1 MTINIKVYGPG
12 CARCEQLEEKLRLA
26 LAEEG
31 TEASVEKVTDPA
43 RIAASGILSL
53 PGLEINGCMKCSGRV
68 PEPAEI
74 RYWLREA
81 TLTAGQAAAANSPGC
96 GCESGGGQAASTCS
110 CNSGAGNAHASSAS
124 CSCGGGAEDNSHA
137 ASASCGCGS
146 GSGSI
151 PAAGSSCGCGCG
163 TDNGPAAGSSCCG
176 GKRLLTII
184 VLILAAI
191 ACVRLIAKQ
200 VYGDAATAPQDSAA
214 APAAA
219 PALAPKAAESA
230 KAVEAAAAA
239 AAPQAERVT
248 EVVYFLYGARCVTCI
263 NMEKWAR
270 ETVEAMQPE
279 AADLVFTVREAT
291 AGDVQKYG
299 LQTKGVVLRAWR
311 DDRELRSFNAM
322 ELWQSVRSGEE
333 AYKSTLRR
341 LIEIFRAENQA
352 TPSEATPSEAAPAAA

>member
-1 MTINIKVYGPG
+1 MTMNIKVYGPG

-43 RIAASGILSL
+43 RISASGILSL

-81 TLTAGQAAAANSPGC
+81 TRTTGQTAAASSPGC
-96 GCESGGGQAASTCS
+96 GCEGGGGGQAASACS
-110 CNSGAGNAHASSAS
+110 CNSSADAGQPSGAS
-124 CSCGGGAEDNSHA
+124 CS
-137 ASASCGCGS
+137 CGS

-151 PAAGSSCGCGCG
+151 HATGGSCGCG
-163 TDNGPAAGSSCCG
+163 TNNGPAASSSCCG

-184 VLILAAI
+184 VLILVAV

-200 VYGDAATAPQDSAA
+200 VYGDAATAPQGSAA

-219 PALAPKAAESA
+219 PAEAPKAAEGA
-230 KAVEAAAAA
+230 KAAEAA

-279 AADLVFTVREAT
+279 TPDLVFAVREAT

-299 LQTKGVVLRAWR
+299 LQTKGVVLC
-311 DDRELRSFNAM
+311 E
-322 ELWQSVRSGEE
+322 
-333 AYKSTLRR
+333 
-341 LIEIFRAENQA
+341 
-352 TPSEATPSEAAPAAA
+352 

>member
-1 MTINIKVYGPG
+1 MTMNIKVYGPG

-81 TLTAGQAAAANSPGC
+81 TRTTGQTAAASSPCC
-96 GCESGGGQAASTCS
+96 GCEGGGGGQAASACS
-110 CNSGAGNAHASSAS
+110 CNSSADAGQPSGASWS
-124 CSCGGGAEDNSHA
+124 
-137 ASASCGCGS
+137 CGS

-151 PAAGSSCGCGCG
+151 HATGGSCGCG
-163 TDNGPAAGSSCCG
+163 TNNGPAASSSCCG

-184 VLILAAI
+184 VLILVAV

-200 VYGDAATAPQDSAA
+200 VYGDAATAPQGSATAPSA
-214 APAAA
+214 APAE
-219 PALAPKAAESA
+219 APKAAEGA
-230 KAVEAAAAA
+230 KAAEAA

-279 AADLVFTVREAT
+279 TPDLVFAVREAT

-299 LQTKGVVLRAWR
+299 LQTKGVVLCEWR
-311 DDRELRSFNAM
+311 DGRELRSFNAI
-322 ELWQSVRSGEE
+322 ELWESLRSGEE
-333 AYKSTLRR
+333 AYKNALRR
-341 LIEIFRAENQA
+341 LIEAFRAENQA
-352 TPSEATPSEAAPAAA
+352 TPSEATHSEATPSEAPSAA

>member
-1 MTINIKVYGPG
+1 MTMNIKVYGPG

-81 TLTAGQAAAANSPGC
+81 TRTTGQTAAASSPGC
-96 GCESGGGQAASTCS
+96 GCEGGGGGQAASACS
-110 CNSGAGNAHASSAS
+110 CNSSADAGQPSGAS
-124 CSCGGGAEDNSHA
+124 CS
-137 ASASCGCGS
+137 CGS

-151 PAAGSSCGCGCG
+151 HATGGSCGCG
-163 TDNGPAAGSSCCG
+163 TNNGPAASSSCCG

-184 VLILAAI
+184 VLILVAV

-200 VYGDAATAPQDSAA
+200 VYGDAATAPQGSATAPSA
-214 APAAA
+214 APAE
-219 PALAPKAAESA
+219 APKAAEGA
-230 KAVEAAAAA
+230 KAAEA

-270 ETVEAMQPE
+270 ETVEAMKPE
-279 AADLVFTVREAT
+279 TPDLVFAVREAT

-311 DDRELRSFNAM
+311 DGRELRSFNAI

-333 AYKSTLRR
+333 AYKSALRR
-341 LIEIFRAENQA
+341 LIEAFRAENQA
-352 TPSEATPSEAAPAAA
+352 TPSEATPSEAPSAA

>member
-1 MTINIKVYGPG
+1 MTMNIKVYGPG

-81 TLTAGQAAAANSPGC
+81 TRTTGQTAAASSPGC
-96 GCESGGGQAASTCS
+96 GCEGGGGGQAASACS
-110 CNSGAGNAHASSAS
+110 CNSSADAGQPSGAS
-124 CSCGGGAEDNSHA
+124 CS
-137 ASASCGCGS
+137 CGS

-151 PAAGSSCGCGCG
+151 HATGGSCGCG
-163 TDNGPAAGSSCCG
+163 TNNGPAASSSCCG

-184 VLILAAI
+184 VLILVAV

-200 VYGDAATAPQDSAA
+200 VYGDAATAPQGSAA

-219 PALAPKAAESA
+219 PAEAPKAAEGA
-230 KAVEAAAAA
+230 KAAEAA

-279 AADLVFTVREAT
+279 TSDLVFAVREAT

-299 LQTKGVVLRAWR
+299 LQTKGVVLCEWR
-311 DDRELRSFNAM
+311 NGRELRSFNAI

-333 AYKSTLRR
+333 AYKNALRR
-341 LIEIFRAENQA
+341 LIEAFRAENQA
-352 TPSEATPSEAAPAAA
+352 TPSEATPSEAPSAA

>member
-1 MTINIKVYGPG
+1 MTMNIKVYGPG

-81 TLTAGQAAAANSPGC
+81 TRTTGQTAAASSPGC
-96 GCESGGGQAASTCS
+96 GCEGGGGGQAASACS
-110 CNSGAGNAHASSAS
+110 CNSSADAGQPSGAS
-124 CSCGGGAEDNSHA
+124 CS
-137 ASASCGCGS
+137 CGS

-151 PAAGSSCGCGCG
+151 HATGGSCGCG
-163 TDNGPAAGSSCCG
+163 TNNGPAASSSCCG
-176 GKRLLTII
+176 GKRLLTIM
-184 VLILAAI
+184 VLILVAV

-200 VYGDAATAPQDSAA
+200 VYGDAATAPQGSAA

-219 PALAPKAAESA
+219 PAEAPKAAEGA
-230 KAVEAAAAA
+230 KAAEAA

-279 AADLVFTVREAT
+279 TPDLVFAVREAT

-299 LQTKGVVLRAWR
+299 LQTKGVVLCEWR
-311 DDRELRSFNAM
+311 NGRELRSFNAM
-322 ELWQSVRSGEE
+322 ELWQSVRGGEE
-333 AYKSTLRR
+333 AYKNALRR
-341 LIEIFRAENQA
+341 LIEAFRAENQA
-352 TPSEATPSEAAPAAA
+352 TPSEATPSEAAPAA

>member
-1 MTINIKVYGPG
+1 MTMNIKVYGPG

-81 TLTAGQAAAANSPGC
+81 PRTTGQTAAASSPGC
-96 GCESGGGQAASTCS
+96 GCEGGGGGQAASACS
-110 CNSGAGNAHASSAS
+110 CNSSADAGQPSGAS
-124 CSCGGGAEDNSHA
+124 CS
-137 ASASCGCGS
+137 CGS

-151 PAAGSSCGCGCG
+151 HATGGSCGCG
-163 TDNGPAAGSSCCG
+163 TNNGPAASSSCCG

-184 VLILAAI
+184 VLILVAV

-200 VYGDAATAPQDSAA
+200 VYGDAATAPQGSAA

-219 PALAPKAAESA
+219 PAEAPKAAEGA
-230 KAVEAAAAA
+230 KAAEAA

-279 AADLVFTVREAT
+279 APDLVFAVREAT

-299 LQTKGVVLRAWR
+299 LQTKGVVLCEWR
-311 DDRELRSFNAM
+311 NGRELRSFNAI

-333 AYKSTLRR
+333 AYKNALRR
-341 LIEIFRAENQA
+341 LIEAFRAENQA
-352 TPSEATPSEAAPAAA
+352 TPSEATHSEATPSEAPSAA

>member
-1 MTINIKVYGPG
+1 MTMNIKVYGPG

-81 TLTAGQAAAANSPGC
+81 TRTTGQTAAASSPGC
-96 GCESGGGQAASTCS
+96 GCEGGGGGQAASACS
-110 CNSGAGNAHASSAS
+110 CNSSADAGQPSGAS
-124 CSCGGGAEDNSHA
+124 CS
-137 ASASCGCGS
+137 CGS

-151 PAAGSSCGCGCG
+151 HATGGSCGCG
-163 TDNGPAAGSSCCG
+163 TNNGPAASSSCCG

-184 VLILAAI
+184 VLILVAV

-200 VYGDAATAPQDSAA
+200 VYGDAATAPQGSAA

-219 PALAPKAAESA
+219 PALAPKATESA
-230 KAVEAAAAA
+230 KAAEAA

-279 AADLVFTVREAT
+279 TPDLVFAVREAT

-299 LQTKGVVLRAWR
+299 LQTKGVVLCAWR
-311 DDRELRSFNAM
+311 NGRELRSFNAI

-333 AYKSTLRR
+333 AYKNALRR
-341 LIEIFRAENQA
+341 LIEAFRAENQA
-352 TPSEATPSEAAPAAA
+352 TPSEATHSEATPSEAPSAA

>member
-1 MTINIKVYGPG
+1 MTMNIKVYGPG

-81 TLTAGQAAAANSPGC
+81 TRTTGQTAAASSPGC
-96 GCESGGGQAASTCS
+96 GCEGGGGGQAASACS
-110 CNSGAGNAHASSAS
+110 CNSSADAGQPSGAS
-124 CSCGGGAEDNSHA
+124 CS
-137 ASASCGCGS
+137 CGS

-151 PAAGSSCGCGCG
+151 HATGGSCGCG
-163 TDNGPAAGSSCCG
+163 TNNGPAASSSCCG

-184 VLILAAI
+184 VLILVAV

-200 VYGDAATAPQDSAA
+200 VYGDAATAPQGSAA

-219 PALAPKAAESA
+219 PAQAPKAAEDAKGA
-230 KAVEAAAAA
+230 KAAEAA
-239 AAPQAERVT
+239 AAPQAARVT
-248 EVVYFLYGARCVTCI
+248 EVVYFLYGARCVTCV

-279 AADLVFTVREAT
+279 APDLVFTVREAT

-299 LQTKGVVLRAWR
+299 LQTKGVVLREWR
-311 DDRELRSFNAM
+311 NGRELRSFNAI

-333 AYKSTLRR
+333 AYKNALRR
-341 LIEIFRAENQA
+341 LIEAFRAENQA
-352 TPSEATPSEAAPAAA
+352 TPSEATHSEATPSEAPSAA

>member
-1 MTINIKVYGPG
+1 MTMNIKVYGPG

-81 TLTAGQAAAANSPGC
+81 TRTADQAAAASSPGC
-96 GCESGGGQAASTCS
+96 GCESGGGQAASACS
-110 CNSGAGNAHASSAS
+110 CNSGAGNAHASGAS
-124 CSCGGGAEDNSHA
+124 CSCGGGAEANSHA
-137 ASASCGCGS
+137 ASASCGCG
-146 GSGSI
+146 
-151 PAAGSSCGCGCG
+151 
-163 TDNGPAAGSSCCG
+163 TDNGPAAGGSCSCGSGGHAASSSCCG

-184 VLILAAI
+184 VLILVAI

-200 VYGDAATAPQDSAA
+200 VYGDAATAPQDSAT

-219 PALAPKAAESA
+219 PAQAPKAAEGAEAA
-230 KAVEAAAAA
+230 KAD
-239 AAPQAERVT
+239 AAPKAARVT
-248 EVVYFLYGARCVTCI
+248 EVVYFLYGARCVTCV

-299 LQTKGVVLRAWR
+299 LQTKGVMLREWR
-311 DDRELRSFNAM
+311 DGRELRSFNAM
-322 ELWQSVRSGEE
+322 ELWQSVRGGEE
-333 AYKSTLRR
+333 AYKSALRR
-341 LIEIFRAENQA
+341 LIEAFRAENQA
-352 TPSEATPSEAAPAAA
+352 TPSEAIPSEATPSEAPSAA

>member
-1 MTINIKVYGPG
+1 MTMNIKVYGPG

-81 TLTAGQAAAANSPGC
+81 TRTTGQTAAASSPGC
-96 GCESGGGQAASTCS
+96 GCEGGGGGQAASACS
-110 CNSGAGNAHASSAS
+110 CNSSADAGQPSGAS
-124 CSCGGGAEDNSHA
+124 CS
-137 ASASCGCGS
+137 CGS

-151 PAAGSSCGCGCG
+151 HATGGSCGCG
-163 TDNGPAAGSSCCG
+163 TNNGPAASSSCCG

-184 VLILAAI
+184 VLILVAV

-200 VYGDAATAPQDSAA
+200 VYGDAATAPQGSAA

-219 PALAPKAAESA
+219 PAEAPKAAEGA
-230 KAVEAAAAA
+230 KAAEA

-279 AADLVFTVREAT
+279 TPDLVFAVREAT

-299 LQTKGVVLRAWR
+299 LQTKGVVLCEWR
-311 DDRELRSFNAM
+311 NGRELRSFNAI

-333 AYKSTLRR
+333 AYKNALRR
-341 LIEIFRAENQA
+341 LIEAFRAENQA
-352 TPSEATPSEAAPAAA
+352 TPSEATHSEATPSEAPSAA

>member
-1 MTINIKVYGPG
+1 
-12 CARCEQLEEKLRLA
+12 
-26 LAEEG
+26 
-31 TEASVEKVTDPA
+31 
-43 RIAASGILSL
+43 
-53 PGLEINGCMKCSGRV
+53 MKCSGRV

-81 TLTAGQAAAANSPGC
+81 TRTTGQTAAASSPGC
-96 GCESGGGQAASTCS
+96 GCEGGGGGQAASACS
-110 CNSGAGNAHASSAS
+110 CNSSADAGQPSGAS
-124 CSCGGGAEDNSHA
+124 CS
-137 ASASCGCGS
+137 CGS

-151 PAAGSSCGCGCG
+151 HATGGSCGCG
-163 TDNGPAAGSSCCG
+163 TNNGPAASSSCCG

-184 VLILAAI
+184 VLILVAV

-200 VYGDAATAPQDSAA
+200 VYGDAATAPQGSAA

-219 PALAPKAAESA
+219 PAEAPKAAEGA
-230 KAVEAAAAA
+230 KAAEAA

-279 AADLVFTVREAT
+279 TPDLVFAVREAT

-299 LQTKGVVLRAWR
+299 LQTKGVVLCEWR
-311 DDRELRSFNAM
+311 NGRELRSFNAI

-333 AYKSTLRR
+333 AYKNALRR
-341 LIEIFRAENQA
+341 LIEAFRAENQA
-352 TPSEATPSEAAPAAA
+352 TPSEATHSEATPSEAPSAA

>member
-1 MTINIKVYGPG
+1 MTMNIKVYGPG

-81 TLTAGQAAAANSPGC
+81 TRTTGQTAAASSPGC
-96 GCESGGGQAASTCS
+96 GCEGGGGGQAASACS
-110 CNSGAGNAHASSAS
+110 CNSSADAGQPSGAS
-124 CSCGGGAEDNSHA
+124 CS
-137 ASASCGCGS
+137 CGS

-151 PAAGSSCGCGCG
+151 HATGGSCGCG
-163 TDNGPAAGSSCCG
+163 TNNGPAASSSCCG

-184 VLILAAI
+184 VLILVAV

-200 VYGDAATAPQDSAA
+200 VYGDAATAPQGSAA

-219 PALAPKAAESA
+219 PAEAPKAAEGA
-230 KAVEAAAAA
+230 KAAEA

-270 ETVEAMQPE
+270 EPVEAMQPE
-279 AADLVFTVREAT
+279 TPDLVFAVREAT

-299 LQTKGVVLRAWR
+299 LQTKGVVLCEWR
-311 DDRELRSFNAM
+311 NGRELRSFNAI

-333 AYKSTLRR
+333 AYKNALRR
-341 LIEIFRAENQA
+341 LIEAFRAENQA
-352 TPSEATPSEAAPAAA
+352 TPSEATHSEATPSEAPSAA

>member
-1 MTINIKVYGPG
+1 MTMNIKVYGPG

-81 TLTAGQAAAANSPGC
+81 TRTTGQTAAASSPGC
-96 GCESGGGQAASTCS
+96 GCEGGGGGQAASTCS
-110 CNSGAGNAHASSAS
+110 CNSGADAGQPSGAS
-124 CSCGGGAEDNSHA
+124 CS
-137 ASASCGCGS
+137 CGS

-151 PAAGSSCGCGCG
+151 HATGGSCGCG
-163 TDNGPAAGSSCCG
+163 TNNGPAASSSCCG

-184 VLILAAI
+184 VLILVAV

-200 VYGDAATAPQDSAA
+200 VYGDAATAPQGSAA

-219 PALAPKAAESA
+219 PAEAPKAAEDA
-230 KAVEAAAAA
+230 KAAEAA

-279 AADLVFTVREAT
+279 TPDLVFAVREAT

-299 LQTKGVVLRAWR
+299 LQTKGVVLCEWR
-311 DDRELRSFNAM
+311 NGRELRSFNAI

-333 AYKSTLRR
+333 AYKNALRR
-341 LIEIFRAENQA
+341 LIEAFRAENQA
-352 TPSEATPSEAAPAAA
+352 TPSEATHSEATPSEAPSAA

>member
-1 MTINIKVYGPG
+1 MTMNIKVYGPG

-81 TLTAGQAAAANSPGC
+81 TRTTGQTAAESSPRC
-96 GCESGGGQAASTCS
+96 GCEGGGGGQAASACS
-110 CNSGAGNAHASSAS
+110 CNSSAGNAHASSAS

-151 PAAGSSCGCGCG
+151 PAAGSSCGCGTNNC
-163 TDNGPAAGSSCCG
+163 PAASSSCCG

-184 VLILAAI
+184 VLILVAV

-200 VYGDAATAPQDSAA
+200 VYGDAATAPQGSAA

-219 PALAPKAAESA
+219 PAEAPKAAEGA
-230 KAVEAAAAA
+230 KAAEAA

-279 AADLVFTVREAT
+279 TPDLVFAVREAT

-299 LQTKGVVLRAWR
+299 LQTKGVVLCEWR
-311 DDRELRSFNAM
+311 NGRELRSFKAI

-333 AYKSTLRR
+333 AYKNALRR
-341 LIEIFRAENQA
+341 LIEAFRAENQA
-352 TPSEATPSEAAPAAA
+352 TPSEATHSEATPSEAPSAA

>member
-1 MTINIKVYGPG
+1 MTMNIKVYGPG

-31 TEASVEKVTDPA
+31 SEASVEKVTDPA

-81 TLTAGQAAAANSPGC
+81 TRTAGQAAAASSPGC
-96 GCESGGGQAASTCS
+96 GCEGGGGGQAASACS
-110 CNSGAGNAHASSAS
+110 CNSSADAGQPSGAS
-124 CSCGGGAEDNSHA
+124 CS
-137 ASASCGCGS
+137 CGS

-151 PAAGSSCGCGCG
+151 HATGGSCGCG

-184 VLILAAI
+184 VLILVVI

-219 PALAPKAAESA
+219 QAEAPKAAEDV
-230 KAVEAAAAA
+230 KAAAA

-299 LQTKGVVLRAWR
+299 LQTKGVVLREWR
-311 DDRELRSFNAM
+311 DGRELRSFNAI
-322 ELWQSVRSGEE
+322 ELWQSVRGGEE

-341 LIEIFRAENQA
+341 LIEAFRAGNQA
-352 TPSEATPSEAAPAAA
+352 TPSEAAPSEAAPSAA

>member
-1 MTINIKVYGPG
+1 MTMNIKVYGPG

-81 TLTAGQAAAANSPGC
+81 TRTTGQTAAASSPGC
-96 GCESGGGQAASTCS
+96 GCEGGGGGQAASTCS
-110 CNSGAGNAHASSAS
+110 CNSSADAGQPSGAS
-124 CSCGGGAEDNSHA
+124 CS
-137 ASASCGCGS
+137 CGS

-151 PAAGSSCGCGCG
+151 HATGGSCGCG
-163 TDNGPAAGSSCCG
+163 TNNGPAASSSCCG

-184 VLILAAI
+184 VLILVAV

-200 VYGDAATAPQDSAA
+200 VYGDAATAPQGSAA

-219 PALAPKAAESA
+219 PAEAPKAAEGA
-230 KAVEAAAAA
+230 KAAEAA

-279 AADLVFTVREAT
+279 TPDLVFAVREAT

-299 LQTKGVVLRAWR
+299 LQTKGVVLCEWR
-311 DDRELRSFNAM
+311 NGRELRSFNAI

-333 AYKSTLRR
+333 AYKNALRR
-341 LIEIFRAENQA
+341 LIEAFRAENQA
-352 TPSEATPSEAAPAAA
+352 TPSEAIPLEATPSEAPSAA

>member
-1 MTINIKVYGPG
+1 MTMNIKVYGPG

-81 TLTAGQAAAANSPGC
+81 TRTTGQTAAASSPGC
-96 GCESGGGQAASTCS
+96 GYEGGGGGQAASACS
-110 CNSGAGNAHASSAS
+110 CNSSADAGQPSGAS
-124 CSCGGGAEDNSHA
+124 CS
-137 ASASCGCGS
+137 CGS

-151 PAAGSSCGCGCG
+151 HATGGSCGCG
-163 TDNGPAAGSSCCG
+163 TNNGPAASSSFCG

-184 VLILAAI
+184 VLILVAI

-200 VYGDAATAPQDSAA
+200 VYGDAATAPQDSAT

-219 PALAPKAAESA
+219 PAQAPKAAEGAEAA
-230 KAVEAAAAA
+230 KAD
-239 AAPQAERVT
+239 AAPKAARVT

-279 AADLVFTVREAT
+279 TPDLVFAVREAT

-299 LQTKGVVLRAWR
+299 LQTKGVVLCEWR
-311 DDRELRSFNAM
+311 NGRELRSFNAI

-333 AYKSTLRR
+333 AYKSALRR
-341 LIEIFRAENQA
+341 LIEAFRAENQA
-352 TPSEATPSEAAPAAA
+352 TPSEATHSEATPSEAPSAA

>member
-1 MTINIKVYGPG
+1 MTMNIKVYGPG

-81 TLTAGQAAAANSPGC
+81 TRTTGQTAAASSPGC
-96 GCESGGGQAASTCS
+96 GCEGGGGGQAASACS
-110 CNSGAGNAHASSAS
+110 CNSSADAGQPSGAS
-124 CSCGGGAEDNSHA
+124 CS
-137 ASASCGCGS
+137 CGS

-151 PAAGSSCGCGCG
+151 HATGGSCGCG
-163 TDNGPAAGSSCCG
+163 TNNGPAASSSCCG

-184 VLILAAI
+184 VLILVAV

-200 VYGDAATAPQDSAA
+200 VYGDAATAPQGSATAPSA
-214 APAAA
+214 APAE
-219 PALAPKAAESA
+219 APKAAEGA
-230 KAVEAAAAA
+230 KAAEA

-270 ETVEAMQPE
+270 ETVEAMKPE
-279 AADLVFTVREAT
+279 TSDLVFAVREAT

-311 DDRELRSFNAM
+311 DGRELRSFNAI

-333 AYKSTLRR
+333 AYKSALRR
-341 LIEIFRAENQA
+341 LIEAFRAENQA
-352 TPSEATPSEAAPAAA
+352 TPSEATPSEAPSAA

>member
-1 MTINIKVYGPG
+1 MTMNIKVYGPG

-31 TEASVEKVTDPA
+31 TEASVEKVTAPA

-81 TLTAGQAAAANSPGC
+81 TRTTGQTAAASSPGC
-96 GCESGGGQAASTCS
+96 SCEGGGGGQAASACS
-110 CNSGAGNAHASSAS
+110 CNSSADAGQPSGAS
-124 CSCGGGAEDNSHA
+124 CS
-137 ASASCGCGS
+137 CGS

-151 PAAGSSCGCGCG
+151 HATGGSCGCG
-163 TDNGPAAGSSCCG
+163 TNNGPAASSSCCG

-184 VLILAAI
+184 VLILVAV

-200 VYGDAATAPQDSAA
+200 VYGDAATAPQGSAA

-219 PALAPKAAESA
+219 PAEAPKAAEGA
-230 KAVEAAAAA
+230 KAAEAA

-279 AADLVFTVREAT
+279 TPDLVFAVREAT

-299 LQTKGVVLRAWR
+299 LQTKGVVLCEWR
-311 DDRELRSFNAM
+311 NGRELRSFNAI

-333 AYKSTLRR
+333 AYKNALRR
-341 LIEIFRAENQA
+341 LIEAFRAENQA
-352 TPSEATPSEAAPAAA
+352 TPSEATHSEATPSEAPSAA

>member
-1 MTINIKVYGPG
+1 MTMNIKVYGPG

-81 TLTAGQAAAANSPGC
+81 TRTTGQTAAASSPGC
-96 GCESGGGQAASTCS
+96 GCEGGGGQAASTCS
-110 CNSGAGNAHASSAS
+110 CNSGADAGQPSGAS
-124 CSCGGGAEDNSHA
+124 CS
-137 ASASCGCGS
+137 CGS

-151 PAAGSSCGCGCG
+151 HATGGSCGCG
-163 TDNGPAAGSSCCG
+163 TDNGHAAGSSCCG

-184 VLILAAI
+184 VLILVAI

-200 VYGDAATAPQDSAA
+200 VYGDAATAPQGSAA

-219 PALAPKAAESA
+219 PAEAPKAAEGA
-230 KAVEAAAAA
+230 KAAEAA

-248 EVVYFLYGARCVTCI
+248 EVVFFLYGARCVTCI

-279 AADLVFTVREAT
+279 TPDLVFAVREAT

-299 LQTKGVVLRAWR
+299 LQTKGVVLCEWR
-311 DDRELRSFNAM
+311 NGRKLRSFNAI

-333 AYKSTLRR
+333 AYKNALRR
-341 LIEIFRAENQA
+341 LIEAFRAENQA
-352 TPSEATPSEAAPAAA
+352 TPSEATHSEATPSEAPSAA